1 MMKKYIALYI
11 LMFCLSA
18 NFVHSQE
25 IGNLNVP
32 VQTRSEIQEKI
43 LQKRIELQTQI
54 QEKQIE
60 IKSKIQQDLEIQ
72 KVRLP
77 FSAQG
82 RVLIA
87 LEKIFNRFDAVI
99 VKYYGLTSRIESR
112 IQKMKDEG
120 VDTVKAENLLLIA
133 KTKLDDSS
141 SYTVASREELKNIV
155 QQDSSKE
162 IIQTTINQITND
174 LKGSYEALLNVIVEL
189 KVSEEN
195 I

>member
-1 MMKKYIALYI
+1 
-11 LMFCLSA
+11 MFCLSA

>member
-1 MMKKYIALYI
+1 MKKYIALYI

-18 NFVHSQE
+18 GFVYAQE
-25 IGNLNVP
+25 LPNSNLP
-32 VQTRSEIQEKI
+32 VQTRDKIQEKI
-43 LQKRIELQTQI
+43 FQKRIELETRI

-60 IKSKIQQDLEIQ
+60 IKNKIQQDLETQ
-72 KVRLP
+72 KIRLP

-82 RVLIA
+82 RVLIV

-112 IQKMKDEG
+112 IQKMKSEG
-120 VDTVKAENLLLIA
+120 IDTVKAENLLLIA

-141 SYTVASREELKNIV
+141 SYAIASREELKKVI

-162 IIQTTINQITND
+162 IVQTTINQITND
-174 LKGSYEALLNVIVEL
+174 LKESYNALLNVIVEL

>member
-1 MMKKYIALYI
+1 MKKYIALYI
-11 LMFCLSA
+11 LMFCLSTG
-18 NFVHSQE
+18 FVYAQE
-25 IGNLNVP
+25 LPNSNLP
-32 VQTRSEIQEKI
+32 VQTRDEIQEKI
-43 LQKRIELQTQI
+43 FQKRIELETRI

-60 IKSKIQQDLEIQ
+60 IKNKIQQDLETQ
-72 KVRLP
+72 KIRLP

-82 RVLIA
+82 RVLVV

-112 IQKMKDEG
+112 IQKMKNEG

-141 SYTVASREELKNIV
+141 SYAIASREELKKVI

-162 IIQTTINQITND
+162 IVQTTINQITND
-174 LKGSYEALLNVIVEL
+174 LKESYDALLNVIVEL